1 MLKETEKFLI
11 RNIDNIEG
19 KTLAVAYSGGIDSQV
34 MLNLAYR
41 LKEKLSFNLIIIH
54 VNYNL
59 RGEDSINDELFAR
72 SMAKK
77 YNIEIYVKE
86 IKPNSYDG
94 KNVQLEARNDRY
106 NFFKEL
112 YNKKIYDYLLI
123 AHNRDDLAETI
134 IYRMIKG
141 AGTNVYKSLREKNG
155 YILRPILNFYRKNIE
170 VYAKNNNLEHRED
183 YSNKKNYYARNKIR
197 NLIIPMLEE
206 INTKAKTNIIRFAK
220 RSYDEST
227 ILRKKTNL
235 LYKKNISNNN
245 KTLNIEKIK
254 DMNDIFTSRIIIKLL
269 AKNNIEITEKRVSE
283 IINII
288 KSKNNNIKLRLDNFY
303 LIKDYDFINIK
314 SIEKLSDQNIDNDY
328 IKIEKDGIY
337 NFLDKEV
344 EIKTILN
351 KNINYKDNFYIK
363 RKYPIIIRKR
373 RYGDI
378 LFAYPH
384 NRKKSLRKIFIDLKL
399 SYRKEKIPVIT
410 SEDDN
415 NILALYLEP
424 YGLNRISNEAACSKK
439 DEYILEIK
447 FNKKEDTDKWHFLLM
462 KE

>member
-11 RNIDNIEG
+11 KNIDNIKD

-41 LKEKLSFNLIIIH
+41 LKEKLLFNLIIIH

-59 RGEDSINDELFAR
+59 RGKDSINDELFAR
-72 SMAKK
+72 SMAEK
-77 YNIEIYVKE
+77 YNIKIYVKE
-86 IKPNSYDG
+86 IPPNSYDG

-106 NFFKEL
+106 DFFEEL
-112 YNKKIYDYLLI
+112 YKQKIYDYLLI
-123 AHNRDDLAETI
+123 AHNKDDLAETI
-134 IYRMIKG
+134 IYRIIKG
-141 AGTNVYKSLREKNG
+141 AGTNVYKSLREKKG
-155 YILRPILNFYRKNIE
+155 YILRPILNFYRKDIE

-206 INTKAKTNIIRFAK
+206 INTKAKNNIIRFAK
-220 RSYDEST
+220 RSYDEAL

-245 KTLNIEKIK
+245 KTLSIKNIKS
-254 DMNDIFTSRIIIKLL
+254 MNDIFTSRIIIKLL
-269 AKNNIEITEKRVSE
+269 AKNNIEITEKRVAE

-288 KSKNNNIKLRLDNFY
+288 KSKNTNIKLRLDNFY

-314 SIEKLSDQNIDNDY
+314 SMEEISEKNIINDY

-337 NFLDKEV
+337 KFLDKEV

-351 KNINYKDNFYIK
+351 KNINYKDSIYIK
-363 RKYPIIIRKR
+363 VKYPIIIRKR

-378 LFAYPH
+378 LFAYPNNH
-384 NRKKSLRKIFIDLKL
+384 KKSLRKIFIDLKI
-399 SYRKEKIPVIT
+399 SNSCRKKIPVIT
-410 SEDDN
+410 SADDN

-424 YGLNRISNEAACSKK
+424 YGLNRIANEAACSKK

-447 FNKKEDTDKWHFLLM
+447 FNKEDTKDGIFN
-462 KE
+462 